1 MSAINRQRTAEI
13 ALGVKRAHKFTR
25 VSKDF
30 LDQMEAEHIMNV
42 QRNVRALPSMGKTI
56 K

>member
-1 MSAINRQRTAEI
+1 MSAINRKRTAEI
-13 ALGVKRAHKFTR
+13 ALGVKRAWRFTR

-42 QRNVRALPSMGKTI
+42 QRTVRALPSMGKTI

>member
-1 MSAINRQRTAEI
+1 MSAINRKRTSEI
-13 ALGVKRAHKFTR
+13 ALGVSRAHKFTR
-25 VSKDF
+25 VSKGF

-42 QRNVRALPSMGKTI
+42 QRTVRALPSKGKTI